1 MPSRSEKFVARSGP
15 FREEFTISLAGR
27 RVRLGG
33 RTLICGIVNVTPDSF
48 WDGGRYL
55 NPNRAIRHALELAEA
70 GADWIDVGG
79 ESTRPGS
86 EPVDAE
92 EELRRVLPVI
102 QGIHQQ
108 APRLPISIDTTKSAV
123 AEQAIRA
130 GAVIINDISGLR
142 FDPRLAEVAR
152 RHRAPLVLMH
162 LRGRPATMQRRPF
175 ARSIWRSLGR
185 GLAWSIHRAVSL
197 GVPRSQLIIDPGLG
211 FGKTRRQNFEIIA
224 RLARLKQFHLPI
236 LAGASHKSFIQ
247 AVAAGEGLD
256 GGRKAS
262 RSAYWKLAR
271 EKSGARGPASE
282 LASQAE
288 LALDFGDAAALA
300 GLVLDGAHI
309 LRVHNVAAALPA
321 ARIADA
327 ILAASPQK
335 LVK

>member
-1 MPSRSEKFVARSGP
+1 MPSRSEKFVARSWP
-15 FREEFTISLAGR
+15 FREEFTIALAGR
-27 RVRLGG
+27 RVRLGEH
-33 RTLICGIVNVTPDSF
+33 TIICGIVNVTPDSF

-55 NPNRAIRHALELAEA
+55 NPNRAIRYALELAKA

-86 EPVDAE
+86 EPVGAE

-102 QGIHQQ
+102 QGIHQR
-108 APRLPISIDTTKSAV
+108 APRLPISIDTTKGIV
-123 AEQAIRA
+123 AEEAICA

-142 FDPRLAEVAR
+142 FDPRLADVAR

-175 ARSIWRSLGR
+175 AHSIWRSLSR
-185 GLAWSIHRAVSL
+185 GLAWSIQRAVSL
-197 GVPRSQLIIDPGLG
+197 GVPPSQLIIDPGLG

-224 RLARLKQFHLPI
+224 RLARLKRFHLPI

-247 AVAAGEGLD
+247 AVVAGKRLD
-256 GGRKAS
+256 GRKANP
-262 RSAYWKLAR
+262 SAYWKLTKEKASAR
-271 EKSGARGPASE
+271 SAASE
-282 LASQAE
+282 LALQVE
-288 LALDFGDAAALA
+288 LALDFGDAAAIA
-300 GLVLDGAHI
+300 GLTLGGAHI

-327 ILAASPQK
+327 ILTANPPK
-335 LVK
+335 LAK

>member
-1 MPSRSEKFVARSGP
+1 MPSRSEKFVARNGP
-15 FREEFTISLAGR
+15 FREEFTISLADR
-27 RVRLGG
+27 CVRLGE
-33 RTLICGIVNVTPDSF
+33 RTFICGIVNVTPDSF

-86 EPVDAE
+86 EPVGTE

-102 QGIHQQ
+102 QGIHQR
-108 APRLPISIDTTKSAV
+108 APRLPISIDTTKSEV
-123 AEQAIRA
+123 AEQAVRA

-152 RHRAPLVLMH
+152 RHHMPLVLMH
-162 LRGRPATMQRRPF
+162 LRGRPTTMQRRPF
-175 ARSIWRSLGR
+175 ARSIWRSLSR
-185 GLAWSIHRAVSL
+185 GLAWSIQRALAL
-197 GVPRSQLIIDPGLG
+197 GLSRSQLLIDPGLG

-224 RLARLKQFHLPI
+224 RLARLKRFHLPV

-247 AVAAGEGLD
+247 AVVAGEGLN
-256 GGRKAS
+256 GGRKTN

-271 EKSGARGPASE
+271 EKASVRRAASK
-282 LASQAE
+282 LALPAE
-288 LALDFGDAAALA
+288 LALDFGDAAAIA
-300 GLVLDGAHI
+300 GLVLGGAHI

-321 ARIADA
+321 VRIADA
-327 ILAASPQK
+327 ILTANPPRLAK
-335 LVK
+335 